1 MGSQRVGHDQVTG
14 CMLWVLH
21 LRAFPNTNHK
31 NYCMFSPKNFID
43 LTFSFKFITNAELFF
58 TCKCEVG
65 IQLLS
70 STCGYTV
77 VLAPFVEKTNLS
89 LLNGL
94 GALVKTQWNRCI
106 YVYTRIYLL
115 DCCLYILHHYHTL
128 LITALCNKL

>member
-43 LTFSFKFITNAELFF
+43 LTFTFKFITNAELFF

-70 STCGYTV
+70 SACGYTV

-94 GALVKTQWNRCI
+94 GTLVKTQWNRCI
-106 YVYTRIYLL
+106 YIYKDLFIGL
-115 DCCLYILHHYHTL
+115 SSLYFIPLPHSLNYCPL
-128 LITALCNKL
+128 